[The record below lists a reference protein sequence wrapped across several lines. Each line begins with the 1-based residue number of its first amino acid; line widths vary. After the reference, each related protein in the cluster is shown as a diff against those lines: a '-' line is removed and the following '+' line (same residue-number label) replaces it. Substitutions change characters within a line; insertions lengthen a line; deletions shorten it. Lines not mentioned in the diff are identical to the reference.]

1 MGKGFL
7 AMRLSRVLIVTALV
21 MAPTAR
27 ATGQASIRTVIGQVR
42 STAGRSLAGAQIVV
56 TGDSA
61 HSVFSDSAGSFR
73 LTGVSVQSLALL
85 VRLPGFTPATVAVPA
100 GTEVAI
106 VANVTLT
113 PTATRLPD
121 LVTKAASN
129 PRLVDFERRR
139 RSGFGTF
146 LGPEEVT
153 AKGAMHT
160 AELLRGIPGV
170 RVRIGPPGVE
180 DLNSVSFARC
190 PQGGVTVW
198 IDGAKLRPDGGK
210 FSPASVA
217 LMLERINPHDILAIE
232 IHRGVASLPVEFIDD
247 SCAAIA
253 IWTR

>member
-1 MGKGFL
+1 
-7 AMRLSRVLIVTALV
+7 
-21 MAPTAR
+21 
-27 ATGQASIRTVIGQVR
+27 
-42 STAGRSLAGAQIVV
+42 
-56 TGDSA
+56 
-61 HSVFSDSAGSFR
+61 
-73 LTGVSVQSLALL
+73 
-85 VRLPGFTPATVAVPA
+85 
-100 GTEVAI
+100 
-106 VANVTLT
+106 
-113 PTATRLPD
+113 
-121 LVTKAASN
+121 
-129 PRLVDFERRR
+129 
-139 RSGFGTF
+139 
-146 LGPEEVT
+146 
-153 AKGAMHT
+153 MHT

-247 SCAAIA
+247 SCAAIV